1 MLKGLQCIIWQ
12 FQIGEAILKFSNVR
26 ESFSLV
32 ALEIIKHGDQRSVDY
47 LKVNILGE

>member
-1 MLKGLQCIIWQ
+1 MYNMP
-12 FQIGEAILKFSNVR
+12 FSNRGSDFKVFQCER
-26 ESFSLV
+26 IISLV